1 MSLVTGQRARVPV
14 VLLKLGHGLQPGMMR
29 DRAGSS
35 ALPFHG
41 PRAVLA
47 RASGS
52 VVGVEERR
60 DTGLAPR
67 GRGTAPQKPE
77 AADRL
82 DRSDYARADKIV
94 ETPLPAQGRI

>member
-47 RASGS
+47 RAAG
-52 VVGVEERR
+52 
-60 DTGLAPR
+60 
-67 GRGTAPQKPE
+67 
-77 AADRL
+77 
-82 DRSDYARADKIV
+82 
-94 ETPLPAQGRI
+94 